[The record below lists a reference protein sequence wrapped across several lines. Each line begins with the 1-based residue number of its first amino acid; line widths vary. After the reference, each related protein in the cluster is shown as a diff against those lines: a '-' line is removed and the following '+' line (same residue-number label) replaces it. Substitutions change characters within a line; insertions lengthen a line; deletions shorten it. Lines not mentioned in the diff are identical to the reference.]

1 LPDESRR
8 YFTIRTII
16 DMQLADVITT
26 SERLIISARVQSADE
41 VRRQPR
47 ALIQYSPERRQL
59 NRELRRYLYKNLY
72 YHPTVNQPHIHA
84 RHLLRDLFN
93 YYLRHPEEIG
103 WQPHQGSRKPGRHRI
118 VCDQI
123 ACMTDRYLI
132 AEHQRRFGSH

>member
-16 DMQLADVITT
+16 DMQLTDVITT
-26 SERLIISARVQSADE
+26 SEQLITSARVQSADE
-41 VRRQPR
+41 VRRHPK
-47 ALIQYSPERRQL
+47 ALIQYSPERGQL

-72 YHPTVNQPHIHA
+72 YHPAVNQPHIHA

-93 YYLRHPEEIG
+93 YYLGHPKEIG
-103 WQPHQGSRKPGRHRI
+103 EQTRQGLRKPGRHRI
-118 VCDQI
+118 VCDHI

-132 AEHQRRFGSH
+132 AEHQRLLGTQ